1 MGSTMLKSALAA
13 LVLALAGASWTE
25 ECSRHCMHDNNHMKR
40 EMLTKSCE
48 TYRYVLPRPKMF
60 SKCKRAFDRAMQ
72 TGCAEACTG
81 EKNFGHT
88 VGHDASNECKGERN
102 EVPRPGAFEAC
113 KAGYFGGAQC
123 VSDFVKHLQE
133 KHKAGMDDSAAEDT
147 SAADTAKEEAAAAK
161 AQAQAATEAA
171 EKAKAVEA
179 AEAAQAQAKAQAE
192 AAQAKAAEAAKA
204 AEEKKDAEL
213 EAARAAARAAYSQ
226 ASEEEE
232 AKGEE
237 AEAEAA
243 PDKDGNL
250 RGEGDE
256 VAAE

>member
-147 SAADTAKEEAAAAK
+147 SAADTARAAAA
-161 AQAQAATEAA
+161 AEA
-171 EKAKAVEA
+171 EEAKAVEA